1 MNKLLLG
8 LTLAFLASSGV
19 DASLTTGC
27 HNSQNVIANTVKLEA
42 MHYEGVWFE
51 QARSK
56 DFFFDNGCF
65 CTAANYTLNDDGT
78 ILVDNSCNKGAATGP
93 VTNAIGRATVPD
105 ETHPGFLLV
114 SFGLPFVKGPY
125 AVVDVDYSQYAI
137 VVSCPRFFGNGLV
150 WILTREQNPAP
161 MLVDELMNR
170 TASMGFARADLTR
183 TYQGED
189 CTNVRD
195 SRYLETDAWEDYY
208 M

>member
-1 MNKLLLG
+1 MDKLFLG
-8 LTLAFLASSGV
+8 LTIAFLASSAT
-19 DASLTTGC
+19 DATLTTGC
-27 HNSQNVIANTVKLEA
+27 QNSHDVIANTVKLEA

-56 DFFFDNGCF
+56 EFLFDNGCF
-65 CTAANYTLNDDGT
+65 CTAANYTLNDDGS
-78 ILVDNSCNKGAATGP
+78 VHVENSCNKGSPTGA

-105 ETHPGFLLV
+105 EAHPGFLLV

-150 WILTREQNPAP
+150 WILTREQTPSP
-161 MLVDELMNR
+161 TLVDELMNR
-170 TASMGFARADLTR
+170 TASMGFARADLVK

-189 CTNVRD
+189 CTNVQD
-195 SRYLETDAWEDYY
+195 SRYIESDAWDDYY
-208 M
+208 V